1 LEPLATRPRVYEDAA
16 EAIRR
21 YIVENRLRPGDPL
34 PPERQ
39 IQQQLGI
46 SRASVREAL
55 RTLQMLGLV
64 EARRGKGLF
73 VKELDLQPMVH
84 ALTSTLELIDG
95 VAFGHLVDVRKALE
109 LELAEVAAQRRKAA
123 DLARLATSLTA
134 MQQALAAG
142 DVAGA
147 LSEDLRF
154 HEILVQISRNPL
166 FERFYSSIAAF
177 LVDIRE
183 RSPQTIET
191 QAASLREHDAIYHAI
206 RDQDPAGAVEAMR
219 QHLAGLDEQLGL
231 EGNSNTATA
240 QPAHAADPF
249 AREVRDRASAAG
261 RRSPAPAGPAVSD
274 LSTTTE

>member
-21 YIVENRLRPGDPL
+21 YIVQNRLRPGDPL

-73 VKELDLQPMVH
+73 VRELDLRPMVH
-84 ALTSTLELIDG
+84 ALTSTLDLIDG
-95 VAFGHLVDVRKALE
+95 VTFGHLVDVRKALE
-109 LELAEVAAQRRKAA
+109 LELAEVAARRRTAGDLA
-123 DLARLATSLTA
+123 DLVAS
-134 MQQALAAG
+134 LAAMRQGLVRG

-147 LSEDLRF
+147 LREDLRF

-177 LVDIRE
+177 LVDIRT
-183 RSPQTIET
+183 RSPQTVET

-231 EGNSNTATA
+231 EGTREAGAT
-240 QPAHAADPF
+240 QSAHLDDLIVSEVKGRF
-249 AREVRDRASAAG
+249 ALAPPNKSAA
-261 RRSPAPAGPAVSD
+261 SD
-274 LSTTTE
+274 

>member
-16 EAIRR
+16 EAIRQ
-21 YIVENRLRPGDPL
+21 YIVQNRLRPGDPL

-73 VKELDLQPMVH
+73 VKEFDLRPMFH

-95 VAFGHLVDVRKALE
+95 IAFGHLVDVRKALE
-109 LELAEVAAQRRKAA
+109 LELAEVAAQRRTA
-123 DLARLATSLTA
+123 DDISSLATSLGA
-134 MQQALAAG
+134 MRQALAAG
-142 DVAGA
+142 DFVGA
-147 LSEDLRF
+147 LREDLHF

-183 RSPQTIET
+183 RSPQTVET
-191 QAASLREHDAIYHAI
+191 QTASLREHDAIFRAI
-206 RDQDPAGAVEAMR
+206 RDQNPAGAVEAMR

-231 EGNSNTATA
+231 GGKGNTATA
-240 QPAHAADPF
+240 HRADAADAF
-249 AREVRDRASAAG
+249 ARGVRNRASAAG
-261 RRSPAPAGPAVSD
+261 RRSPTLAGPALSE